1 MALEFT
7 KLTQK
12 IKAMGEATLTRE
24 DRHNITLTDLFE
36 KLTKHATNWKYI
48 DETLALVVE
57 RGRIDKQ
64 KYRGCRPLSQRE
76 PLNQGI
82 DANSADFPATLI
94 AIDGSQALSSRH
106 AAYQYYLLNVG
117 GLIYHHGGDR
127 TPDHFSEPELFYLGD
142 GVTETPDAFSSNFVS
157 IQRDMAEV
165 ERLARVVFDN
175 KYAQAPILA
184 ILDQRLQY
192 WPIGINDAAQADR
205 FVTRWIQAIENIQAC
220 GALLAGYIE
229 RPETSAVV
237 TLLYTLDYGT
247 EAFDIEKLNTRPD
260 ISDVMLYRRVL
271 KAGQRSS
278 VFEIVN
284 QSTSY
289 APFRTMNQEICF
301 FYYKPPGSGDI
312 TRIDVPKWA
321 AQQPE
326 VIAQM
331 HSQLNAQCMLLG
343 NYPYVLT
350 RADEIAVVQR
360 RDQEYLDHLIEME
373 MQRRGI
379 VSQMT
384 GKQFGKEI
392 TRASAQSHT
401 L

>member
-12 IKAMGEATLTRE
+12 IQAMGEATLTRE
-24 DRHNITLTDLFE
+24 DRHNITLTALLE
-36 KLTKHATNWKYI
+36 KLNKHATNWKYI
-48 DETLALVVE
+48 DATLELVVG

-64 KYRGCRPLSQRE
+64 KYRGCRPINQNE
-76 PLNQGI
+76 PLNRGV
-82 DANSADFPATLI
+82 DAKSADFPATII
-94 AIDGSQALSSRH
+94 AVDGSQALASRH
-106 AAYQYYLLNVG
+106 APYQYYLLNVG
-117 GLIYHHGGDR
+117 GLIYHHNSSR

-142 GVTETPDAFSSNFVS
+142 GITETPDAFSSNFVS
-157 IQRDMAEV
+157 VQRDMAEV

-175 KYAQAPILA
+175 KYVQAPILA

-192 WPIGINDAAQADR
+192 WPIGINDATKADQ

-220 GALLAGYIE
+220 GAWLAGYIE

-247 EAFDIEKLNTRPD
+247 DEFNLEKLNTRPE
-260 ISDVMLYRRVL
+260 ISDVMLFRRIL
-271 KAGQRSS
+271 KAGQRST

-289 APFRTMNQEICF
+289 APFRSMNQEICF
-301 FYYKPPGSGDI
+301 FYYKPPGLGDI
-312 TRIDVPKWA
+312 TRVDVPKWA
-321 AQQPE
+321 AQQPD
-326 VIAQM
+326 VIAQI
-331 HSQLNAQCMLLG
+331 HCQLNAQCLLLG

-379 VSQMT
+379 ASQMT
-384 GKQFGKEI
+384 GKQLGKEI
-392 TRASAQSHT
+392 TRSGTQTHK